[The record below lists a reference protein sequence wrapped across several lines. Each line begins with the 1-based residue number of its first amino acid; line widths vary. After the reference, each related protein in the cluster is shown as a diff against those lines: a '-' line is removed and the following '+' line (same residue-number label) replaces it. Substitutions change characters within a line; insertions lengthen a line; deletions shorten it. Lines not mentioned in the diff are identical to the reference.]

1 MGILQTG
8 NTFDNQSF
16 SASHSRKVWREIRRQ
31 WPAGGKVTNV
41 SDWVAAGKIP
51 AGTPC
56 KYSLNAS
63 TQAKEIKCY
72 TDAQVKAAV
81 TKQGGTDAPG
91 IDSLGINGYTDRDI
105 PIASS
110 STVATAT
117 AIREGDIYEYM
128 FDSAV
133 ATALKANTLCPGVYF
148 VN

>member
-1 MGILQTG
+1 MSILQTG

-16 SASHSRKVWREIRRQ
+16 SQGHSREVWREIRRQ
-31 WPAGGKVTNV
+31 WPAGGRVTNV
-41 SDWVAAGKIP
+41 SDWTSKDKIP

-56 KYSLNAS
+56 KYTVTS
-63 TQAKEIKCY
+63 TGAKEVKCY

-81 TKQGGTDAPG
+81 TKQGEAAAAG

-105 PIASS
+105 PIASAN
-110 STVATAT
+110 TKATAT

-133 ATALKANTLCPGVYF
+133 AEALKANTLCPGVVF